1 MIKRFFLS
9 LATALFFCLSQS
21 NIALADRLSANR
33 KESESELSAALR
45 NWNWSTE
52 VAPFG
57 TTVYAARGRLNN
69 EKIARI
75 PEMRDFESMSGLFRQ
90 LRDDRFLFQSG
101 RPNFPR
107 RISWLYPDDGCFVRA
122 ELSRKKLVEYGG
134 PTPVKLFVFG
144 DLKAKTK
151 NHPRGVVYWWFHV
164 VTAYRLQDKVF
175 VIDPSLEPNR
185 PILVQDWAR
194 RMGGPVSKFKFSVCD
209 AKAFGPYSA
218 CIGSQGRSHRSTIRL
233 QSDYLRYEWNRALSM
248 GRDPNKVLGDRP
260 PWMPNLGR

>member
-1 MIKRFFLS
+1 MSKRFFLS
-9 LATALFFCLSQS
+9 LLTSLFFCLSLS
-21 NIALADRLSANR
+21 DFALADRLSAER
-33 KESESELSAALR
+33 KATESELSAAIR

-57 TTVYAARGRLNN
+57 TTAYAARGPLNN
-69 EKIARI
+69 ERVARI
-75 PEMRDFESMSGLFRQ
+75 PEVRNLESIFGLFRQ

-107 RISWLYPDDGCFVRA
+107 RISWMYPDDGCFVRA

-151 NHPRGVVYWWFHV
+151 NHPRGIVYWWFHV
-164 VTAYRLQDKVF
+164 VTAYRFQGKVF
-175 VIDPSLEPNR
+175 VIDPSLQPNR
-185 PILVQDWAR
+185 PILVQDWAN
-194 RMGGPVSKFKFSVCD
+194 RMGGTISNFKFSVCD
-209 AKAFGPYSA
+209 SKAFGPYSA
-218 CIGSQGRSHRSTIRL
+218 CYGSQGKSHRSTIKI
-233 QSDYLRYEWNRALSM
+233 QNDYLRYEWNRAQSM

-260 PWMPNLGR
+260 PWKSNLVP